1 MISLFDITFV
11 NPTMYINARFWVILL
26 NWRSTMHKPF
36 QFGFILYVWAFIW
49 TKTLFVRSIVH
60 KSSQFGVNGVYG
72 YSFGLETYF

>member
-1 MISLFDITFV
+1 MISPFDNTFV

-36 QFGFILYVWAFIW
+36 QFGFILFVWAFIW

-60 KSSQFGVNGVYG
+60 KSSQFGVNGVSG
-72 YSFGLETYF
+72 